1 MRHDATSPTAAKPR
15 KMRRLDLEPT
25 HRRWICAAQCPQSFR
40 DRRKSVLLRPSVC
53 VVTLWTSMPER
64 QDKLPLQQLRELK
77 GFATQGYNNGEVRNI
92 QAMMQI

>member
-1 MRHDATSPTAAKPR
+1 
-15 KMRRLDLEPT
+15 
-25 HRRWICAAQCPQSFR
+25 
-40 DRRKSVLLRPSVC
+40 
-53 VVTLWTSMPER
+53 MPER